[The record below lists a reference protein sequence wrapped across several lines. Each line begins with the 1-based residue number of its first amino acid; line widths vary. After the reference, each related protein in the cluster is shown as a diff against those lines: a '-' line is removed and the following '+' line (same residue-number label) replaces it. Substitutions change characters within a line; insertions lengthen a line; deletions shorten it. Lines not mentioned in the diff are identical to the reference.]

1 MAEARRD
8 VLVGLLEEL
17 CHAVAADGGAALYL
31 DDGDG
36 ALQRVATA
44 GAGGARAPRLLD
56 RLRDPE
62 DDRRTM
68 VLSVPGTPSGV
79 AVLSRRAGGNFTQQD
94 RAVARLFVR
103 RLAEGAAAAGGPL
116 APSIWTRQLEAIQRI
131 GARLNRLGSIDEVA
145 ATICR
150 GTFEVIAHDET
161 HLLVAD
167 DRGYLRPIAQATA
180 NGGTP
185 PTLPYD
191 GPVAAHIDRA
201 VAGAKP
207 VLAHALPDA
216 GGGRVGTR
224 SLLLVPLLHE
234 ATVIGLLCLVAQ
246 GDRHFDDDDLRLLQ
260 VLSDQAA
267 VAIENARL
275 LSGRDELV
283 HELASLLDI
292 SEAAGATSDE
302 RQLATLL
309 ATRMRR
315 ATETDGAR
323 VSRWEEGST
332 VLRPIG
338 RDGVGWSDDQIELA
352 DSPLRWAT
360 LRDSRPAVIALDARD
375 DGTETNAL
383 RAGGARTLIL
393 LPLITGGRT
402 IGLVELL
409 ALHQSRSLS
418 ESQIH
423 ACEAMAS
430 LSATGL
436 ERVRL
441 VEQLRSAADI
451 DLVTGVHNHRYLQ
464 DRLRQE
470 VARSARSH
478 SPLAVLMMDLDKFK
492 PVNDRH
498 GHADGDRV
506 LHNIGATIKGE
517 MRTSDVVAR
526 YGGDEFVVVMPD
538 TDVAQAELVARRVV
552 GAITSRRHELS
563 DGKHVSV
570 GVSAGFAMYP
580 VDGRTSAQLLQAAD
594 GAMYAAKRAGG
605 RQVERSA
612 NVNTTAASEAIPAR
626 ATASAG

>member
-1 MAEARRD
+1 MAEAKPD
-8 VLVGLLEEL
+8 ALVGVLEEL

-31 DDGDG
+31 DDGEG

-56 RLRDPE
+56 QLRDE
-62 DDRRTM
+62 GRDRRTL
-68 VLSVPGTPSGV
+68 VLTVPGTPSGMV
-79 AVLSRRAGGNFTQQD
+79 VLSRRSGGNFTQQD

-103 RLAEGAAAAGGPL
+103 RLAEGAPVGGGPL

-131 GARLNRLGSIDEVA
+131 GARLNRLGSIDEVG

-150 GTFEVIAHDET
+150 GTFEVIDHDEA
-161 HLLVAD
+161 HLLLAD
-167 DRGYLRPIAQATA
+167 DKGYLRAVAQATA
-180 NGGTP
+180 DGGTAP
-185 PTLPYD
+185 ALPYE
-191 GPVAAHIDRA
+191 GPIAAHIDRA
-201 VAGAKP
+201 LAGAKP
-207 VLAHALPDA
+207 VLAHALPEA
-216 GGGRVGTR
+216 GAGRVGTH
-224 SLLLVPLLHE
+224 SVLLVPLLHE
-234 ATVIGLLCLVAQ
+234 ARVSGLICLVAQ
-246 GDRHFDDDDLRLLQ
+246 GEGRFDDDDLRLLQ
-260 VLSDQAA
+260 ILSDQAA

-283 HELASLLDI
+283 RELAGLLDI

-309 ATRMRR
+309 ATRLRR

-332 VLRPIG
+332 VLRPLG
-338 RDGVGWSDDQIELA
+338 RDGVGWTDDQVELA
-352 DSPLRWAT
+352 DSPLRWTA
-360 LRDSRPAVIALDARD
+360 LRDGRPAVIALDGLD
-375 DGTETNAL
+375 DGGESNAL
-383 RAGGARTLIL
+383 RASGARTLIL

-402 IGLVELL
+402 IGLVEML
-409 ALHQSRSLS
+409 ALHQPRTLN
-418 ESQIH
+418 ESQLH

-430 LSATGL
+430 LTATGL

-441 VEQLRSAADI
+441 FEQLRSAADI

-464 DRLRQE
+464 ERLRQE

-506 LHNIGATIKGE
+506 LHNIGATVMGE

-526 YGGDEFVVVMPD
+526 YGGDEFVVLMPD
-538 TDVAQAELVARRVV
+538 TDVAQAEIVARRVV
-552 GAITSRRHELS
+552 SAIMGRRHELS
-563 DGKHVSV
+563 DGSHVSV
-570 GVSAGFAMYP
+570 GVSAGLAMYP
-580 VDGRTSAQLLQAAD
+580 ADGRTSAQLLQAAD

-605 RQVERSA
+605 RQVERSTG
-612 NVNTTAASEAIPAR
+612 VNALAAGEPIPAR
-626 ATASAG
+626 ATA